1 MNIYDIILKK
11 IKDVRM
17 ETGDERP
24 VSNIAA
30 SSMLTAEI
38 TLISSLLI
46 AVVMLRLLNKTL
58 MIVLVVVLFVLAF
71 LAMPIMPTT
80 QKGAERFTGQH
91 ELLCYC
97 CTWNHSNTVLLGEF
111 KCLMD

>member
-17 ETGDERP
+17 ETGDDKP

-46 AVVMLRLLNKTL
+46 SVIMIRLLNKTL
-58 MIVLVVVLFVLAF
+58 MIALVVLVLVLAF
-71 LAMPIMPTT
+71 IAMPIMPRIKRE
-80 QKGAERFTGQH
+80 QNDSLASMSFY
-91 ELLCYC
+91 LIIA
-97 CTWNHSNTVLLGEF
+97 LGIIVTLF
-111 KCLMD
+111 YWGNLNV

>member
-17 ETGDERP
+17 ETGDDRP
-24 VSNIAA
+24 VSNMAV

-46 AVVMLRLLNKTL
+46 AVVMFRLLNKTL
-58 MIVLVVVLFVLAF
+58 MIVLVVVIFLLAF
-71 LAMPIMPTT
+71 VAMPIMPRLKRE
-80 QKGAERFTGQH
+80 QNDSLANMSFYVIIALGIVV
-91 ELLCYC
+91 
-97 CTWNHSNTVLLGEF
+97 VLFYWGNLNV
-111 KCLMD
+111 

>member
-17 ETGDERP
+17 ETGDDNP
-24 VSNIAA
+24 VTNIAA

-38 TLISSLLI
+38 TLISSILI

-58 MIVLVVVLFVLAF
+58 MIALVVLVFVLVF
-71 LAMPIMPTT
+71 MAMPIMPRLKRE
-80 QKGAERFTGQH
+80 QNDSLASMSFYVI
-91 ELLCYC
+91 LA
-97 CTWNHSNTVLLGEF
+97 LGIIVTLF
-111 KCLMD
+111 YWGNLNV

>member
-17 ETGDERP
+17 ETGDDKP

-46 AVVMLRLLNKTL
+46 SVIMLRLLNKTL
-58 MIVLVVVLFVLAF
+58 MIALVVLVLILAF
-71 LAMPIMPTT
+71 IAMPIMPRLKRE
-80 QKGAERFTGQH
+80 QNDSLASMSFY
-91 ELLCYC
+91 LIIA
-97 CTWNHSNTVLLGEF
+97 LGIIVTLF
-111 KCLMD
+111 YWGNLNV

>member
-1 MNIYDIILKK
+1 MHIYDIILKK

-17 ETGDERP
+17 ETGDDKP

-46 AVVMLRLLNKTL
+46 SVIMLRLLNKTL
-58 MIVLVVVLFVLAF
+58 MIALVVVLFVMVF
-71 LAMPIMPTT
+71 LAMPIMPRLKRE
-80 QKGAERFTGQH
+80 QNDSFASMSF
-91 ELLCYC
+91 Y
-97 CTWNHSNTVLLGEF
+97 VIIALGIIVTLF
-111 KCLMD
+111 YWGNLNV

>member
-17 ETGDERP
+17 ETGDDSP
-24 VSNIAA
+24 VSNMAA

-46 AVVMLRLLNKTL
+46 AVVMFRLLNKTL
-58 MIVLVVVLFVLAF
+58 MIALVVAIFVLAF
-71 LAMPIMPTT
+71 VAMPIMPRLKRE
-80 QKGAERFTGQH
+80 QNDSIASMSFYVIIA
-91 ELLCYC
+91 LAIIV
-97 CTWNHSNTVLLGEF
+97 VLFYWGNLNV
-111 KCLMD
+111 

>member
-17 ETGDERP
+17 ETGDDRP

-46 AVVMLRLLNKTL
+46 SVIMLRLLNKTL
-58 MIVLVVVLFVLAF
+58 MIALVVVLFVMVF
-71 LAMPIMPTT
+71 LAMPIMPRLKRE
-80 QKGAERFTGQH
+80 QNDSLASMSF
-91 ELLCYC
+91 Y
-97 CTWNHSNTVLLGEF
+97 VIIALGIIVTLF
-111 KCLMD
+111 YWGNLNV

>member
-17 ETGDERP
+17 ETGDDRP
-24 VSNIAA
+24 VSNMAV

-46 AVVMLRLLNKTL
+46 AVVMFRLLNKTL
-58 MIVLVVVLFVLAF
+58 MIVLVVVIFLLAF
-71 LAMPIMPTT
+71 VAMPLMPRLKRE
-80 QKGAERFTGQH
+80 QNDSLASMSFYVIIALGIVV
-91 ELLCYC
+91 
-97 CTWNHSNTVLLGEF
+97 VLFYWGNLNV
-111 KCLMD
+111 

>member
-58 MIVLVVVLFVLAF
+58 MIVLVVVLFILAF
-71 LAMPIMPTT
+71 LAMPIMPRLKREQNDSLASMSFYVIVSLAIIVTLFYW
-80 QKGAERFTGQH
+80 GN
-91 ELLCYC
+91 L
-97 CTWNHSNTVLLGEF
+97 NV
-111 KCLMD
+111 

>member
-17 ETGDERP
+17 ETGDDQP

-46 AVVMLRLLNKTL
+46 SVVMLRLLNKTL
-58 MIVLVVVLFVLAF
+58 MIAVVVVLFVLVF
-71 LAMPIMPTT
+71 LAMPIMPRLKRE
-80 QKGAERFTGQH
+80 QNDSLASMSF
-91 ELLCYC
+91 Y
-97 CTWNHSNTVLLGEF
+97 VIVALGIIVTLF
-111 KCLMD
+111 YWGNLNV

>member
-1 MNIYDIILKK
+1 MNIYDIIVKK

-17 ETGDERP
+17 ETGDDRP

-58 MIVLVVVLFVLAF
+58 MIALVLVLFVLAF
-71 LAMPIMPTT
+71 LAMPIMPRLKSEQNDSLATMNFYVIV
-80 QKGAERFTGQH
+80 A
-91 ELLCYC
+91 
-97 CTWNHSNTVLLGEF
+97 LGIIVTLF
-111 KCLMD
+111 YWGNLNV